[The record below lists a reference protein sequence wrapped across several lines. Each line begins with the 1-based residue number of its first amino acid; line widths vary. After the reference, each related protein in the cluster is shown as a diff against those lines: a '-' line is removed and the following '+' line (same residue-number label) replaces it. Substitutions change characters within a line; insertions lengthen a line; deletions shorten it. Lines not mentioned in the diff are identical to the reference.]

1 MKKNHGNPLRYHICI
16 SGIVVSNIFLNYSM
30 EVPCRDILNFDR
42 SVVSAILAPKKV
54 NEKSIYHTG
63 RRGEVILSG
72 KISSIF
78 ELNLDLKLGLT
89 KIRRFHCSSIFIR
102 WDNFHDFL
110 LGNSSPLSFS
120 TCLFKR
126 DPPPKK
132 KQRFRNNSDIPESPP
147 STLSERS
154 GRLRVWPWVLF
165 LAAYKP
171 CLFPHSEL
179 PQNHGLSAF
188 VANFFKCSFSA
199 SAMLRLF
206 LGLELSK
213 GDQVTR

>member
-1 MKKNHGNPLRYHICI
+1 MF
-16 SGIVVSNIFLNYSM
+16 SNIFLNYSM
-30 EVPCRDILNFDR
+30 EVPCRDG

-72 KISSIF
+72 KMSSRF
-78 ELNLDLKLGLT
+78 KLNLDLKLGLT
-89 KIRRFHCSSIFIR
+89 KIRRFHCSGIFIK

-110 LGNSSPLSFS
+110 LGNSLPLSFS

-126 DPPPKK
+126 DPLQK

-147 STLSERS
+147 STLSEGL
-154 GRLRVWPWVLF
+154 GRLWVWPWVLF

-171 CLFPHSEL
+171 FLFPHSEL
-179 PQNHGLSAF
+179 PQHHGLSAF

-199 SAMLRLF
+199 SVMLRLF

-213 GDQVTR
+213 GDQVAR